1 MARGTRRGKP
11 AAGGEGRGLH
21 RRVRTA
27 RGRRPSSTRWL
38 ERQLNDP
45 YVAAAKRHGYR
56 SRAAFK
62 LVELDERYSFLSRGA
77 RVVDLGAAPG
87 GWSQVVVQRIGPT
100 GAVLAVDCNPM
111 DAVAGVPALVL
122 DILEAGA
129 GETIMA
135 ALDGPV
141 DVVLSDMAAPATGNK
156 TADHL
161 RIVGLCERAAD
172 LACEVLAPGGSFV
185 CKVLKGGAEAELLAR
200 LKRAFRQVRHAKPAA
215 SRPESA
221 ETYLVAMG
229 FRGR

>member
-1 MARGTRRGKP
+1 MARKTRRGKRP
-11 AAGGEGRGLH
+11 AGGEGRELH

-27 RGRRPSSTRWL
+27 RGRRLSSTRWL

-45 YVAAAKRHGYR
+45 YVAAAKRQGYR

-62 LVELDERYSFLSRGA
+62 LIELDDRFHILRRGA

-87 GWSQVVVQRIGPT
+87 GWTQVAMERVGRQ

-111 DAVAGVPALVL
+111 DAIAGVEMLTL
-122 DILEAGA
+122 DILDAGTAEA
-129 GETIMA
+129 IMA

-156 TADHL
+156 SADHL
-161 RIVGLCERAAD
+161 RIIALCEAAAD
-172 LACEVLAPGGSFV
+172 LACAILAPGGAFV
-185 CKVLKGGAEAELLAR
+185 CKVLKGGTEAELLAR
-200 LKRAFRQVRHAKPAA
+200 LKRCFAQVRHAKPAA

-221 ETYLVAMG
+221 ESYLVASG
-229 FRGR
+229 FRGE